1 MHPELLSLSLF
12 MLGTSCSPG
21 PNNIVA
27 SYSGFNFGVIKTF
40 PHMLG
45 VIFGFTT
52 VVCVLNFGLINIF
65 KIYPLIQEILK
76 ISGSIFLVYLAYKIA
91 FSKNVK
97 ENKKENPVKF
107 IETFFFQFLNPKGVI
122 VAIIIVST
130 YVESGN
136 NFINYSFWVILVSF
150 LCALISI
157 TFWTF
162 VGKFFRRFATN
173 EKFIKVFNYVMSSLL
188 LACIAT
194 FYLWFWFI
202 IKPK

>member
-1 MHPELLSLSLF
+1 MHPEILSLSLF

-27 SYSGFNFGVIKTF
+27 SYSGFNFGVAKTF

-45 VIFGFTT
+45 VIFGFTS
-52 VVCVLNFGLINIF
+52 VVSVLNFGLINIF
-65 KIYPLIQEILK
+65 KLYPLIQEILK

-91 FSKNVK
+91 FSKNTK
-97 ENKKENPVKF
+97 ESKKENPVKF

-130 YVESGN
+130 YVESGS
-136 NFINYSFWVILVSF
+136 NFVNYSFWVILVSF
-150 LCALISI
+150 ITAFISI
-157 TFWTF
+157 TIWTF

-194 FYLWFWFI
+194 FYL
-202 IKPK
+202 

>member
-76 ISGSIFLVYLAYKIA
+76 ISGSIFLDYLAYKIA

-162 VGKFFRRFATN
+162 IGKFFRRFATN
-173 EKFIKVFNYVMSSLL
+173 EKFIKVFNYVMSCLL
-188 LACIAT
+188 LSCIAT
-194 FYLWFWFI
+194 FYI
-202 IKPK
+202 